1 MLQGLDDNALMLRYR
16 DDGDMAAFEALYGR
30 HKGPLYRY
38 LLRHCGNADIA
49 DDVFQEAWTKVIRGR
64 DHYRPTGKFGAYLF
78 RVARNCWIDRLR
90 KEDRRPTLA
99 EAPIEERVPDP
110 DGATPDQRAEAE
122 QAAARLRVA
131 LDALSPEQRE
141 AFLLHQESGLTLA
154 EIAQVV
160 GVGHE
165 TVKSRLRYAVGHL
178 RKILAM
184 ETDELTGTTS

>member
-1 MLQGLDDNALMLRYR
+1 MLRGLDDNALMLRYR
-16 DDGDMAAFEALYGR
+16 DDGDMAAFEILYGR

-38 LLRHCGNADIA
+38 LLRHCGNTDVAE
-49 DDVFQEAWTKVIRGR
+49 DVFQEAWSKVIHGR
-64 DHYRPTGKFGAYLF
+64 ERYRPAGKFGAYLF

-90 KEDRRPTLA
+90 KEDRRPVLV
-99 EAPIEERVPDP
+99 EAQAEERVPDP
-110 DGATPDQRAEAE
+110 DGPTPDQRAEADE
-122 QAAARLRVA
+122 AAARLRVA

-141 AFLLHQESGLTLA
+141 AFLLHQESGLTLG

-160 GVGHE
+160 GVGRE

-184 ETDELTGTTS
+184 DTDELTGTAS